1 MNNRSEHFQYMSHC
15 SILKKLARDKHTHL
29 YIILYYSPFTVFF
42 VVLFSFLDFWVRQL
56 GKRWECAIILFFI
69 LKKKN
74 KILEYVYVCVIF
86 FLSRNLHTQKQ
97 FVVRPCFLNVCSF
110 LFVPYF
116 FTFTRKHTHTH
127 TRTQIPVTYILF
139 CFVLF
144 FCISVW
150 FICLV
155 ISWNILC
162 GWKKQKQEKIWV
174 GYTQTKIRRKS
185 YEHFFSLSLST
196 AISTILYII
205 YI

>member
-1 MNNRSEHFQYMSHC
+1 MYNRSEHFQYMSHC

-56 GKRWECAIILFFI
+56 GKRWECAIILFFL

-127 TRTQIPVTYILF
+127 VHKSRWHTF

-144 FCISVW
+144 FFVVFRFGLFVSSFLEIFCAVEKNKNKKKS
-150 FICLV
+150 
-155 ISWNILC
+155 
-162 GWKKQKQEKIWV
+162 GWDTRKQK
-174 GYTQTKIRRKS
+174 
-185 YEHFFSLSLST
+185 
-196 AISTILYII
+196 
-205 YI
+205 